1 MIISHNFF
9 TIKFYQVATTYKV
22 VFRVA
27 KYKDME
33 LIIMRLSHNMPS
45 LNIYRQYSKH
55 LVNQST
61 ALNRIS
67 SGLKVATAKD
77 DPNKMARSEQLK
89 LQVRG
94 LQMAAKNTQDAASM
108 LQAADGS
115 AQNIGEIIIRIKE
128 LVISAGGSHTEDSL
142 QSIQGE
148 INQLIE
154 GIDNIAN
161 YSEFNGVK
169 LLSEEGSNIKDPES
183 LELLSG
189 GNVGDITKIPK
200 YDLTSKGLGLVD
212 DDDNDNRRVTID
224 VKDINSSIEKINKA
238 LDSTTIVRS
247 KYGAITNRLES
258 TFSILNETSGE
269 IEGAEAELTGADIS
283 LEIIEYSKH
292 SLLIE
297 SSLAL
302 MIQTNKMPQD
312 ILKHLQ
318 NVRGR

>member
-1 MIISHNFF
+1 
-9 TIKFYQVATTYKV
+9 
-22 VFRVA
+22 
-27 KYKDME
+27 
-33 LIIMRLSHNMPS
+33 MRLSHNIPS

-77 DPNKMARSEQLK
+77 DPNKMAQSEQLK
-89 LQVRG
+89 LQIRG
-94 LQMAAKNTQDAASM
+94 IQMASKNTQDAISM

-115 AQNIGEIIIRIKE
+115 ANNISEIIVRIKE
-128 LVISAGGSHTEDSL
+128 LVISAGKSHTEDSL

-148 INQLIE
+148 INQLVE

-161 YSEFNGVK
+161 FSEFNGVK
-169 LLSEEGSNIKDPES
+169 LLAEKGSDIENPKT

-200 YDLTSKGLGLVD
+200 YDLTPKGLGLVD
-212 DDDNDNRRVTID
+212 DSGKVAKVTID
-224 VKDINSSIEKINKA
+224 VKDIDGSIEKINKA
-238 LDSTTIVRS
+238 LDITTIARS

-258 TFSILNETSGE
+258 TFSILNETSAE
-269 IEGAEAELTGADIS
+269 IEGAEAEISGADIS
-283 LEIIEYSKH
+283 LEIIEYSKK

-312 ILKHLQ
+312 ILTILQ